1 MLVALLFRR
10 KTRADQRID
19 DQNTIENGG
28 LDKNVLLLGELEIS
42 TVFPSSSLVVSLT
55 PYISGARRS
64 GSLEG
69 RGVTERQNFPCA

>member
-42 TVFPSSSLVVSLT
+42 TVFPSSSLVVSSA
-55 PYISGARRS
+55 P
-64 GSLEG
+64 
-69 RGVTERQNFPCA
+69 